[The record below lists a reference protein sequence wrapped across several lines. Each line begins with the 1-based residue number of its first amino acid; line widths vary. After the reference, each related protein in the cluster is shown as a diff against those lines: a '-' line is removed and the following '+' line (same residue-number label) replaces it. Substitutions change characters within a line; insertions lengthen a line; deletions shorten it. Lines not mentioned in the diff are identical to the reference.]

1 MDLVRAHVLVCG
13 GAACVSSN
21 CKAVREA
28 LEAEIAAK
36 GIEREIKVIVTG
48 CMGPCD
54 LGPVMVVYPEGVFYR
69 KLTPDD
75 AKEIVDEHL
84 VKGRI
89 VRRLLYEE
97 PGTAEVVETQ
107 EAMTFFSRQERIALR
122 NTGVIDPLNIDEYI
136 ARDGYAALGKALT
149 EMKPEE
155 IVDTLKRAGLRGR
168 GGAGFPTGIKW
179 DLTRKAE
186 GSPKYVVCNADEG
199 DPGAFMDR
207 SILEGDPHTLLE
219 AMAIAGYTV
228 GASQGYIY
236 VRAEYPLAVAHL
248 EHAIKQARE
257 YGLLGRN
264 IFGAGFDFDI
274 DLRVGAGAFVCGE
287 ETALL
292 ASVESRRG
300 EPRPRPPYPAAS
312 GLWGQPTLISNVE
325 TYANIAP
332 IILRGAEWFS
342 SIGTEKSKGTK
353 VFALAG
359 KINNTGLVEVPM
371 GTALGDIIFDI
382 GGGIPGGKKFKAA
395 QTGGPSGGC
404 IPAQYLNTAID
415 YESLKELGT
424 MMGSGGLI
432 VMDEDTCMVD
442 LAKFFMQFIQDESCG
457 KCAPC
462 RIGTKRMLEILDRIT
477 KGQGREGDIELLIE
491 LGEYIR
497 ATAMCGLGQSAPNP
511 VLSTIRYFRD
521 EYEAHIRR
529 KKCPASSCAALFSS
543 PCQNSCP
550 AGVDV
555 PRYVALIKQRK
566 FDEAVDLIRATNP
579 FPAICGRV
587 CDHPCES
594 KCRRG
599 TFDEPVAIKSLKRF
613 AADWEIKHD
622 HQYKAEFAPPSGKCV
637 AIVGA
642 GPAGLSAAY
651 YLALFGHKVTVF
663 EALPVA
669 GGMLTVGIPEYRL
682 PRDIMKFEI
691 EAIKKAGVEIRLNTR
706 VGVDMTLDQLRAEY
720 DAVFVSVG
728 AHNSAA
734 MGVPGEELDG
744 VLPAVEF
751 LRDVALGRPVKIGQN
766 VAVVGGGNAA
776 IDAARTALRLGAKEV
791 HIVYRRLRSDMPADA
806 AEIEAAIE
814 EGIQVHYL
822 TAPTR
827 LIGADGRVAQ
837 MECVRMRLG
846 DFDRSGRRR
855 PVPVDASRTIVDVDT
870 VIAAIGQS
878 VDTSFAGKPAGGQEA
893 LLMTKSGLV
902 ITDPDTMQTNVPG
915 VFAGGDCV
923 TGPATVIGA
932 IGEGRQVAMEIDK
945 FVGGG
950 AWQHA
955 EADVER
961 VLVGTPIEEQ
971 CKRCVM
977 PEMPVPE
984 RARNF
989 KEVELGLTEDMAV
1002 AEAARCFQ
1010 CDVREP

>member
-13 GAACVSSN
+13 GAACVSSG
-21 CKAVREA
+21 CAEVREA

-36 GIEREIKVIVTG
+36 GIGREIKVVVTG

-54 LGPVMVVYPEGVFYR
+54 LGPIIVVYPEGVLYCNC
-69 KLTPDD
+69 TPDD
-75 AKEIVDEHL
+75 AREIVDEHL

-89 VRRLLYEE
+89 VSRLLYEE
-97 PGTAEVVETQ
+97 PMTSEKVETQ
-107 EAMTFFSRQERIALR
+107 EGMTFFSRQERIALR
-122 NTGVIDPLNIDEYI
+122 NTGVIDPLEIDEYI

-149 EMKPEE
+149 EMTPDDV
-155 IVDTLKRAGLRGR
+155 VDVIKRSGLRGR
-168 GGAGFPTGIKW
+168 GGAGFPTGTKW
-179 DLTRKAE
+179 LLTAKAP

-207 SILEGDPHTLLE
+207 SVLEGDPHAVLE
-219 AMAIAGYTV
+219 AMTIAGYAV
-228 GASQGYIY
+228 GANQGYIY
-236 VRAEYPLAVAHL
+236 VRAEYPLAVEHL
-248 EHAIKQARE
+248 QHAIGQARE
-257 YGLLGRN
+257 YGLLGKD
-264 IFGAGFDFDI
+264 ILGSGFDFDI

-292 ASVESRRG
+292 ASIESRRG
-300 EPRPRPPYPAAS
+300 EPRPRPPYPAQS
-312 GLWGQPTLISNVE
+312 GLWGQPTLINNVE

-332 IILRGAEWFS
+332 IILKGPEWFS

-371 GTALGDIIFDI
+371 GTPLGDIIFDI
-382 GGGIPGGKKFKAA
+382 GGGIPNGKKFKAA

-404 IPAQYLNTAID
+404 IPAQYLNTPID

-477 KGQGREGDIELLIE
+477 KGQGREGDVELLME
-491 LGEYIR
+491 LGEQIM

-521 EYEAHIRR
+521 EYDAHI
-529 KKCPASSCAALFSS
+529 KDHKCPASSCAALFYS

-550 AGVDV
+550 ADVDV
-555 PRYVALIKQRK
+555 PRYIALIKERK
-566 FDEAVDLIRATNP
+566 FAEAAALIRSKNP

-594 KCRRG
+594 KCRRA

-613 AADWEIKHD
+613 AADWEKKHGVSPV
-622 HQYKAEFAPPSGKCV
+622 AEHKPPTGKRV

-651 YLALFGHKVTVF
+651 YLALAGHKVTVF

-669 GGMLTVGIPEYRL
+669 GGMLAVGIPEYRL
-682 PRDIMKFEI
+682 PKDILEWEI
-691 EAIKKAGVEIRLNTR
+691 EVIKKAGVEIRTNTR
-706 VGVDMTLDQLRAEY
+706 IGEDIKLDELSSEY
-720 DAVFVSVG
+720 DALFIAVG
-728 AHNSAA
+728 AHNEVK
-734 MGVPGEELDG
+734 MDVPGEDFEG
-744 VLPAVEF
+744 VMPAVAF
-751 LRDVALGRPVKIGQN
+751 LRDVALGKPVEVGKK

-776 IDAARTALRLGAKEV
+776 IDAARTARRMGAEEV
-791 HIVYRRLRSDMPADA
+791 HILYRRLRADMPADA
-806 AEIEAAIE
+806 GEIEAAEE
-814 EGIQVHYL
+814 EGIHIHYL

-827 LIGADGRVAQ
+827 IIGRDGKVAQ
-837 MECVRMRLG
+837 IECVRMKLG
-846 DFDRSGRRR
+846 EFDKSGRRR
-855 PVPVDASRTIVDVDT
+855 PIPVDASRTIVDIDT
-870 VIAAIGQS
+870 VIPAIGQA
-878 VDTSFAGKPAGGQEA
+878 VDTSFIMPLSDTGEN
-893 LLMTKSGLV
+893 LFTTKSGLL
-902 ITDPDTMQTNVPG
+902 ITDPDSLETNVPG
-915 VFAGGDCV
+915 IFAGGDCV
-923 TGPATVIGA
+923 TGPWSVVAAIGA
-932 IGEGRQVAMEIDK
+932 GREAAYSIDRFLGGDAWIGA
-945 FVGGG
+945 
-950 AWQHA
+950 HA
-955 EADVER
+955 EIER
-961 VLVGTPIEEQ
+961 CLVGEPIEEE
-971 CKRCVM
+971 CKRCPM
-977 PEMPVPE
+977 PELPVSE

-989 KEVELGLTEDMAV
+989 KEVELGFTEDMAV

>member
-13 GAACVSSN
+13 GAACVSSG
-21 CKAVREA
+21 CTAVREA

-36 GIEREIKVIVTG
+36 GIGREIKVVVTG

-54 LGPVMVVYPEGVFYR
+54 LGPIIVVYPEGVLYCNC
-69 KLTPDD
+69 TPDD
-75 AKEIVDEHL
+75 AREIVDEHL

-89 VRRLLYEE
+89 VHRLLYEE
-97 PGTAEVVETQ
+97 PMTSEKVETQ
-107 EAMTFFSRQERIALR
+107 EGMTFFSRQERIALR
-122 NTGVIDPLNIDEYI
+122 NTGVIDPLEIDEYI

-149 EMKPEE
+149 DMTPEE
-155 IVDTLKRAGLRGR
+155 VVNVIKDSGLRGR
-168 GGAGFPTGIKW
+168 GGAGFPTGTKW
-179 DLTRKAE
+179 LLTAKAP

-207 SILEGDPHTLLE
+207 SVLEGDPHAVLE
-219 AMAIAGYTV
+219 AMTIAGYAI
-228 GASQGYIY
+228 GANQGYIY
-236 VRAEYPLAVAHL
+236 VRAEYPLAVEHL
-248 EHAIKQARE
+248 QHAIGQARE
-257 YGLLGRN
+257 YGLLGKD
-264 IFGAGFDFDI
+264 ILGSGFNFDI

-292 ASVESRRG
+292 ASIESRRG
-300 EPRPRPPYPAAS
+300 EPRPRPPYPAQS
-312 GLWGQPTLISNVE
+312 GLWGQPTLINNVE

-332 IILRGAEWFS
+332 IILKGAEWFS

-371 GTALGDIIFDI
+371 GTPLGDIIFDI
-382 GGGIPGGKKFKAA
+382 GGGIPNGKKFKAA

-404 IPAQYLNTAID
+404 IPAQYLNTPID

-477 KGQGREGDIELLIE
+477 KGQGREGDVELLIE
-491 LGEYIR
+491 LGEQIM
-497 ATAMCGLGQSAPNP
+497 ATAMCGLGQSAANP

-521 EYEAHIRR
+521 EYDAHIRDH
-529 KKCPASSCAALFSS
+529 KCPASSCAALFYS

-550 AGVDV
+550 ADVDV
-555 PRYVALIKQRK
+555 PRYIALIKERK
-566 FDEAVDLIRATNP
+566 FAEAAALIRSKNP

-594 KCRRG
+594 KCRRA

-613 AADWEIKHD
+613 AADWEKKHGVSPA
-622 HQYKAEFAPPSGKCV
+622 AEHKPPTGKRV

-651 YLALFGHKVTVF
+651 YLALAGHKVTVF

-669 GGMLTVGIPEYRL
+669 GGLLAVGIPEYRL
-682 PRDIMKFEI
+682 PKEILDWEI
-691 EAIKKAGVEIRLNTR
+691 EVIKKAGVEIRTNTR
-706 VGVDMTLDQLRAEY
+706 IGEDVKLDDLASEY
-720 DAVFVSVG
+720 DALFIAVG
-728 AHNSAA
+728 AHNEVK
-734 MGVPGEELDG
+734 MNVPGEDLEG
-744 VLPAVEF
+744 VMPAVAF
-751 LRDVALGRPVKIGQN
+751 LRDVALGEPVKVGKKA
-766 VAVVGGGNAA
+766 AVVGGGNAA
-776 IDAARTALRLGAKEV
+776 IDAARTAKRMGAEEV
-791 HIVYRRLRSDMPADA
+791 HILYRRLRADMPADDGEIRA
-806 AEIEAAIE
+806 AEE
-814 EGIQVHYL
+814 EGIHIHYL

-827 LIGADGRVAQ
+827 IIGRDGNVAQ
-837 MECVRMRLG
+837 IECVRMKLG
-846 DFDRSGRRR
+846 EFDKSGRRR
-855 PVPVDASRTIVDVDT
+855 PIPVEASRTTVDVDT
-870 VIAAIGQS
+870 VIPAIGQA
-878 VDTSFAGKPAGGQEA
+878 VDTSFIAPLSDTRET
-893 LLMTKSGLV
+893 LFTTKSGLL
-902 ITDPDTMQTNVPG
+902 ITDPDSLETSIPG

-923 TGPATVIGA
+923 TGPWSVVAAIGA
-932 IGEGRQVAMEIDK
+932 GREAAYSIDK
-945 FVGGG
+945 FLGGDAWIG
-950 AWQHA
+950 AHA
-955 EADVER
+955 EIER
-961 VLVGTPIEEQ
+961 SLVGVPIEEE
-971 CKRCVM
+971 CKRCPM
-977 PEMPVPE
+977 PELPISE

-989 KEVELGLTEDMAV
+989 KEVELGFTEDMAV